1 MPGPMPASTA
11 ASPRLLL
18 DCRGRTLALG
28 GRIQAVGILNVTPDS
43 FFDGGRWDEPAAALA
58 QLGRLVREGAA
69 AIDVG
74 GQSTRPGH
82 AEVSPEEELARVLP
96 VLRAAGAGDGPPLSI
111 DTYRAAVARA
121 ALAAG
126 AHLVNDIHGFQG
138 DPHMPAVVAEAGCPA
153 ILMHHDRGFPGLAGD
168 PIEAIKRYF
177 ERSLGKAAAASI
189 PAERLILDPGIGF
202 FKSPAQNLEIL
213 RRLGELRALGRPLL
227 LGASRKSIIGRVLAE
242 ADPGER
248 LEGTLAIT
256 VLAALQGVELIRV
269 HDVRANLRA
278 ARMAEA
284 ILHPA
289 S

>member
-1 MPGPMPASTA
+1 V
-11 ASPRLLL
+11 
-18 DCRGRTLALG
+18 
-28 GRIQAVGILNVTPDS
+28 VGILNVTPDS
-43 FFDGGRWDEPAAALA
+43 FFDGGRWDSPAAALA
-58 QLGRLVREGAA
+58 QLGRLAREGAA

-82 AEVSPEEELARVLP
+82 EEISPEEELARVLP
-96 VLRAAGAGDGPPLSI
+96 VLRAAGGGDGPPLSI

-138 DPHMPAVVAEAGCPA
+138 DPAMPAVVAAAGCPA
-153 ILMHHDRGFPGLAGD
+153 ILMHHDREFPHWAGD

-177 ERSLGKAAAASI
+177 ERSLANAAAASI
-189 PAERLILDPGIGF
+189 PSERLILDPGIGF

-213 RRLGELRALGRPLL
+213 RRIGELHALGRPLL
-227 LGASRKSIIGRVLAE
+227 LGASRKSIIGRVLGE
-242 ADPGER
+242 SDPAER

-256 VLAALQGVELIRV
+256 VLAAQQGVELVRV

-284 ILHPA
+284 ILRPA

>member
-1 MPGPMPASTA
+1 MPGSAA
-11 ASPRLLL
+11 ASPRWFL
-18 DCRGRTLALG
+18 DCRGRALALG
-28 GRIQAVGILNVTPDS
+28 GRIEAVGILNVTPDS
-43 FFDGGRWDEPAAALA
+43 FFDGGRWDAPAAALA
-58 QLGRLVREGAA
+58 QLDRLAREGAA

-177 ERSLGKAAAASI
+177 ERSLGNAAAAAI

-213 RRLGELRALGRPLL
+213 RRIGELRSLGRPLL
-227 LGASRKSIIGRVLAE
+227 LGASRKSIIGRVLGE
-242 ADPGER
+242 ADPAER

-256 VLAALQGVELIRV
+256 VLAAQQGVALIRV

-284 ILHPA
+284 ILPPA